1 MGQRRDRLGHRLAVR
16 RDPDDA
22 TLPRAT
28 DRLGLAHSLRL
39 RSPGWP
45 RRALHPLAH
54 RRNARLSQGGKAT
67 EGVDHRSVAPPPGSA
82 TARIRLHD
90 CRGQLLLSAPLYPDL
105 RDQDT
110 APACLYGLSRN
121 AGGRDYSRDLLGRR
135 RAPLG
140 QDRATHTDYGDN
152 GLAVA
157 SG

>member
-82 TARIRLHD
+82 AARIRLHD
-90 CRGQLLLSAPLYPDL
+90 CRGQLLLSAPTLPDTPTL
-105 RDQDT
+105 AT
-110 APACLYGLSRN
+110 APSLRF
-121 AGGRDYSRDLLGRR
+121 GRL
-135 RAPLG
+135 
-140 QDRATHTDYGDN
+140 
-152 GLAVA
+152 
-157 SG
+157 